1 MVDLNNPYAPPAA
14 AVADIAPGEGAD
26 FQPVK
31 IFGTKGRLGRM
42 RYFTYMLVAN
52 FIVNAVS
59 STIGLIIGLG
69 AAFSGASPESMTVI
83 GMVIAGVFALPAMVF
98 CIMLGIQRSHD
109 MNLSGWAMLWML
121 IPLAA
126 LYWLFAPG
134 TKGPNRFGAPPPPN
148 STGVKVT
155 FWVFM
160 GLMLFGILLMALA
173 IVLLRNFAG

>member
-1 MVDLNNPYAPPAA
+1 
-14 AVADIAPGEGAD
+14 
-26 FQPVK
+26 
-31 IFGTKGRLGRM
+31 
-42 RYFTYMLVAN
+42 
-52 FIVNAVS
+52 
-59 STIGLIIGLG
+59 
-69 AAFSGASPESMTVI
+69 
-83 GMVIAGVFALPAMVF
+83 
-98 CIMLGIQRSHD
+98 

-173 IVLLRNFAG
+173 IVLLRNFGG